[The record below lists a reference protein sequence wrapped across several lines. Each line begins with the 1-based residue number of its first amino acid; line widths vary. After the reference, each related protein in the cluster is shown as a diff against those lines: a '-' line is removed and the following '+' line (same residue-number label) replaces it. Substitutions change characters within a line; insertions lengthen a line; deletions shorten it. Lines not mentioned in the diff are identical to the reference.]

1 MSRRRIIDE
10 QYEIIR
16 EIKAGG
22 FGTIYYGWDLT
33 LDRPIAI
40 KEVVQ
45 SLLGEK
51 QYVDMFIDEAV
62 NTARLNHPN
71 IVQVYSLR
79 KTPDDR
85 VFIIMQYI
93 EGVDLRDVRDYF
105 ESRGETL
112 PKNMAVHI
120 ISEVCKALEYAHN
133 LKDRKSGQ
141 PLNIVHR
148 DISPSNIMLT
158 VEGSVKLIDFGIAKA
173 RNRIVQKTQTGF
185 VKGKVAYMS
194 PEQLEGKEATRQS
207 DIFSLGTVLFEVCTG
222 RQLFTGDSD
231 FTIMKKIASGDI
243 DFSPLEKMKL
253 PEAFSAILRK
263 ALQKDPAN
271 RYKSANEMYVDLY
284 QLARKYY
291 PGEPTSNLSRM
302 VHSIYVKE
310 DEVEEAKQ
318 PVADRK
324 ESIKTQILH
333 APPEAEP
340 EPVPPPPREKE
351 LPPEKPKE
359 EKPPD
364 KPKIPEPEPEE
375 SEAKTVIY
383 DAPDEEAKTTIYSS
397 ESDEAKTVI
406 RDLPF
411 SKAKAKR
418 PPFDF
423 AAAIVPL
430 KNIDKR
436 IWIYGGGGIAVL
448 ILLFIIVS
456 LFSGGKGVSGP
467 SGNYRVWINSVPE
480 GATIYLNDERS
491 GKTPL
496 QLNNIEDGTYKMRLE
511 MADADVIDT
520 QFVLASGGQITFPN
534 FILTRQ
540 TYISSVPP
548 GAKIFVDQK
557 PIDGV
562 TPQLV
567 KLPIKDSVNIRLEH
581 PNAEN
586 PLQISDFKTY
596 DGTFKAENA
605 DLWTYSYNKENNLN
619 ELVGRF
625 LKTVKISSKPQGAD
639 VYLND
644 SSEPIG
650 QTPGDIQIP
659 FGESKLRLAKSGFED
674 KIRTINISENF
685 EGSLFYELYRTVRIH
700 AVSASN
706 PDGTDIAANITK
718 IESEGRVSPS
728 SDKTPIDLL
737 LTGVEHR
744 IYLRKSG
751 YADTSFIVGV
761 NQSELKAV
769 MRSLAKEPER
779 EQIAQEEEDVDHG
792 IVIFFFKDNKDDQP
806 LADVDVIAENREDK
820 KRIHLGTTNEY
831 GRLSLNLAVGK
842 YKFIA
847 SKDGY
852 KDWDDDKT
860 IKKNKEYKF
869 EKELKRK

>member
-71 IVQVYSLR
+71 IVQVHSLR

-93 EGVDLRDVRDYF
+93 EGVDLRDVRDYY

-243 DFSPLEKMKL
+243 DFSPLEEMKL

-284 QLARKYY
+284 QLARKHY

-333 APPEAEP
+333 TPPEAEP

-359 EKPPD
+359 EKPPE
-364 KPKIPEPEPEE
+364 KQKIPEPEPEE
-375 SEAKTVIY
+375 PEAKTVIY
-383 DAPDEEAKTTIYSS
+383 DAVDEEAKTTIYSS

-411 SKAKAKR
+411 SKVKAKK

-423 AAAIVPL
+423 AAAIAPL

-436 IWIYGGGGIAVL
+436 IWMYGGGGIAVL

-467 SGNYRVWINSVPE
+467 SGDYRVWINSVPE
-480 GATIYLNDERS
+480 GATVYLNDERS

-511 MADADVIDT
+511 MADADLIDT

-540 TYISSVPP
+540 TYINSFPP

-586 PLQISDFKTY
+586 PLQIADFKTS

-605 DLWTYSYNKENNLN
+605 DLWTFSYNKENNLN

-644 SSEPIG
+644 SNEPIG

-685 EGSLFYELYRTVRIH
+685 EGSIFYELYRTVRIH
-700 AVSASN
+700 AVSAAN
-706 PDGTDIAANITK
+706 PEGTDIAANITK

-792 IVIFFFKDNKDDQP
+792 IVIFYFKDDKNDQP
-806 LADVDVIAENREDK
+806 LADVDIIAENKEDK

>member
-1 MSRRRIIDE
+1 MSRRRIIDD

-33 LDRPIAI
+33 LDRPVAI
-40 KEVVQ
+40 KEIVQ

-85 VFIIMQYI
+85 VFIVMQYI
-93 EGVDLRDVRDYF
+93 EGVDLRDVRDYY

-222 RQLFTGDSD
+222 KELFTGDSD

-243 DFSPLEKMKL
+243 DFTPLENMNL
-253 PEAFSAILRK
+253 PEGFSAILRK

-284 QLARKYY
+284 QLARKHY

-310 DEVEEAKQ
+310 DDIEDAE
-318 PVADRK
+318 PVKEDRK
-324 ESIKTQILH
+324 ESIKTQILET
-333 APPEAEP
+333 PPEPEP

-351 LPPEKPKE
+351 APPEKPKE
-359 EKPPD
+359 EKPPE
-364 KPKIPEPEPEE
+364 KPKIPEPEPEPEE

-383 DAPDEEAKTTIYSS
+383 TAPEEEAKTTIYSG
-397 ESDEAKTVI
+397 ESDDAKTVI

-411 SKAKAKR
+411 AKDKAKK
-418 PPFDF
+418 PQFDF
-423 AAAIVPL
+423 AAAIAPL

-436 IWIYGGGGIAVL
+436 IWLYGGGGILGLV
-448 ILLFIIVS
+448 LLFLIIS
-456 LFSGGKGVSGP
+456 LFSGGKGASGP
-467 SGNYRVWINSVPE
+467 SGDYRVWINSVPE
-480 GATIYLNDERS
+480 GATVYINDERS

-496 QLNNIEDGTYKMRLE
+496 QLNNIDDGSYKMRIE

-520 QFVLASGGQITFPN
+520 QFVLENGEQITFPN
-534 FILTRQ
+534 FIMTRQ
-540 TYISSVPP
+540 TI
-548 GAKIFVDQK
+548 
-557 PIDGV
+557 
-562 TPQLV
+562 
-567 KLPIKDSVNIRLEH
+567 
-581 PNAEN
+581 
-586 PLQISDFKTY
+586 
-596 DGTFKAENA
+596 
-605 DLWTYSYNKENNLN
+605 
-619 ELVGRF
+619 
-625 LKTVKISSKPQGAD
+625 
-639 VYLND
+639 
-644 SSEPIG
+644 
-650 QTPGDIQIP
+650 
-659 FGESKLRLAKSGFED
+659 
-674 KIRTINISENF
+674 
-685 EGSLFYELYRTVRIH
+685 
-700 AVSASN
+700 
-706 PDGTDIAANITK
+706 
-718 IESEGRVSPS
+718 
-728 SDKTPIDLL
+728 
-737 LTGVEHR
+737 
-744 IYLRKSG
+744 
-751 YADTSFIVGV
+751 
-761 NQSELKAV
+761 
-769 MRSLAKEPER
+769 
-779 EQIAQEEEDVDHG
+779 
-792 IVIFFFKDNKDDQP
+792 
-806 LADVDVIAENREDK
+806 
-820 KRIHLGTTNEY
+820 
-831 GRLSLNLAVGK
+831 
-842 YKFIA
+842 
-847 SKDGY
+847 
-852 KDWDDDKT
+852 
-860 IKKNKEYKF
+860 
-869 EKELKRK
+869 